1 MIMATASYTEFR
13 ANLASFMDKVI
24 DDREVLHVTR
34 NKASSVVVIAE
45 DEYNSLMETAHLLRS
60 PANARRL
67 LESIADADAGR
78 FVDVDL

>member
-1 MIMATASYTEFR
+1 MATASYTEFR